1 MSDNLEYVF
10 MGSGRFSVERGFE
23 DVFMN
28 LRSKIN
34 QQNIADAIK
43 IHLPASLFNSK
54 LLGNP
59 AKPYGFYDANGQLQD
74 FNNDNI
80 PDVSGGLKFGLD
92 EITITN
98 RDIINTHTSVYDVS
112 SVATLYSDFNQYVT
126 NWLSSGNFINLF
138 DASSTIPSAAFS
150 RADLWKLF
158 FMGTSASDTSG
169 NYLRNDQSRLS
180 GQNVPNPP
188 TWDPNMSLSGYPG
201 QYVSCLSGSLTVSNI
216 NDLLVSAQT
225 NNYFN
230 NRVNNV
236 ANPNDVTTVDI
247 SGGFLPGDVIFI
259 PDGLTI
265 NLNVNILQ
273 NGIAYTSGGL
283 YNTLNPTNNTNLLTD
298 IGDEPAFRNQDGN
311 SLLATLG
318 NQTIVD
324 SVNNIDGSVSAYT
337 NIYQSV
343 KRNLVITLVEDN
355 FGFLSDMPGLTSLN
369 L

>member
-1 MSDNLEYVF
+1 MSQIEYVF

-34 QQNIADAIK
+34 QQNISDAIK
-43 IHLPASLFNSK
+43 IHLPASMFNSK
-54 LLGNP
+54 LLGDP
-59 AKPYGFYDANGQLQD
+59 TKPYGFYDANGQLQD
-74 FNNDNI
+74 FDGDNI

-92 EITITN
+92 AITITN
-98 RDIINTHTSVYDVS
+98 SDIVNTHTSVYDVDSIS
-112 SVATLYSDFNQYVT
+112 SLYSDFNQYVT

-138 DASSTIPSAAFS
+138 DASSTIPSAGFT

-158 FMGTSASDTSG
+158 FMGTSAEDSA
-169 NYLRNDQSRLS
+169 NYLTNDKSRID
-180 GQNVPNPP
+180 GNNVPNPP
-188 TWDPNMSLSGYPG
+188 TWDASMSLTGYPG
-201 QYVSCLSGSLTVSNI
+201 QYVSCLSGSLTISNI

-230 NRVNNV
+230 NRVNNA

-247 SGGFLPGDVIFI
+247 SGGFLPGDVIYI
-259 PDGLTI
+259 PDGLSI

-273 NGIAYTSGGL
+273 NGIAYSSGGL
-283 YNTLNPTNNTNLLTD
+283 YNTLFPTSNNTLLSDITD
-298 IGDEPAFRNQDGN
+298 TPAFSNADGN
-311 SLLATLG
+311 SLTATLG
-318 NQTIVD
+318 NQSIVN

-343 KRNLVITLVEDN
+343 KRNLVITLVDDAHN
-355 FGFLSDMPGLTSLN
+355 HLSYMPGLTTLV

>member
-1 MSDNLEYVF
+1 MSETLEYVF

-34 QQNIADAIK
+34 QQNITDAIK

-54 LLGNP
+54 LLGDP
-59 AKPYGFYDANGQLQD
+59 AKPYGFYDATGTLQD
-74 FNNDNI
+74 FNSDGI
-80 PDVSGGLKFGLD
+80 FDASGGLKFGLD

-98 RDIINTHTSVYDVS
+98 QDIVNTSTSVYDVS

-158 FMGTSASDTSG
+158 FMGTSATNSA
-169 NYLRNDQSRLS
+169 NYLRNDQSRIS
-180 GQNVPNPP
+180 GNNVPNPP
-188 TWDPNMSLSGYPG
+188 TWDPDMSLTGYPG

-230 NRVNNV
+230 NRVNNA
-236 ANPNDVTTVDI
+236 ANPTDVTTIDI
-247 SGGFLPGDVIFI
+247 SGGFLPGDVIYI

-273 NGIAYTSGGL
+273 NGIAYSSGGL
-283 YNTLNPTNNTNLLTD
+283 YNTLNPTNNTNLLTS

-355 FGFLSDMPGLTSLN
+355 FGFLSDMPGLTTLN

>member
-1 MSDNLEYVF
+1 MPETLEYVF

-28 LRSKIN
+28 LKSKIN
-34 QQNIADAIK
+34 QQDIYDAIK

-54 LLGNP
+54 LLGDP
-59 AKPYGFYDANGQLQD
+59 QKPYGFYDANGQLQD

-92 EITITN
+92 EITLTN
-98 RDIINTHTSVYDVS
+98 QDIVNTSTSVYDVS
-112 SVATLYSDFNQYVT
+112 SVASLYSDFNQYVT

-158 FMGTSASDTSG
+158 FMGTSAG
-169 NYLRNDQSRLS
+169 NANYLRNDQSRLL
-180 GQNVPNPP
+180 GNNVPNPP
-188 TWDPNMSLSGYPG
+188 TWDPSMSLSGYPG

-230 NRVNNV
+230 NRVQNA
-236 ANPNDVTTVDI
+236 ANPNDVTTIDI

-259 PDGLTI
+259 PDGLSI

-283 YNTLNPTNNTNLLTD
+283 YNAEHPTNNNNLLANISD
-298 IGDEPAFRNQDGN
+298 DPAFRNQDGN

-318 NQTIVD
+318 NQSIVD

-355 FGFLSDMPGLTSLN
+355 FGFLSDMPGLTTLD